1 VAQAKAYLIKGGL
14 ALNLQRAVNWVLF
27 LKRKR
32 KKRGRKLSI
41 FYLFFRW
48 FLYYISLPILNVV
61 ESETIIY
68 DKL

>member
-32 KKRGRKLSI
+32 KKRGRKLSM
-41 FYLFFRW
+41 FYLFLFSVV
-48 FLYYISLPILNVV
+48 FILHFIAVL
-61 ESETIIY
+61 II
-68 DKL
+68 